1 MLIVWHHS
9 PKNKDRQIKYHEN
22 FLTLCEIF
30 YNAPLFPGK
39 EIKVTNLCRIWTLFN
54 NHHNPVDLILGEQ
67 MMRSCSI
74 GYRCD
79 DSLWS
84 GVVVGM
90 LSFPLAHANT
100 QTNGTDQNSRQ
111 ENQKYGRLAVLRIRD
126 VYPGSENS
134 NERQGRKK
142 FVVIPFFGAL
152 NFTKLN
158 YFIFEM
164 LKKKIWANFQRL

>member
-1 MLIVWHHS
+1 
-9 PKNKDRQIKYHEN
+9 
-22 FLTLCEIF
+22 
-30 YNAPLFPGK
+30 
-39 EIKVTNLCRIWTLFN
+39 
-54 NHHNPVDLILGEQ
+54 
-67 MMRSCSI
+67 
-74 GYRCD
+74 
-79 DSLWS
+79 
-84 GVVVGM
+84 M